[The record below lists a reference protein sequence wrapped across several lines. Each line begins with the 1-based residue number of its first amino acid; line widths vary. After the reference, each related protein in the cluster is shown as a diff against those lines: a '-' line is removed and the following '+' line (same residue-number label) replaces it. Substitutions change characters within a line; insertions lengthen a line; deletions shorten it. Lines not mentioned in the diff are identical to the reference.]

1 MPYLKRGLIVLLSIA
16 VILTAVFLAGR
27 YGWRLGGFR
36 ACQGAGISTV
46 EVREKSV
53 RITGFYPGS
62 FPEGFCGYHSE
73 EREGTLYVGFRFS
86 AVFGFF
92 ETGDFDIT
100 IPVWGEIYEVI
111 LKTGSNEFPLWKA
124 DPS

>member
-1 MPYLKRGLIVLLSIA
+1 MQYLKRGLIVLLSIA

-62 FPEGFCGYHSE
+62 FPEGFCGYYSE